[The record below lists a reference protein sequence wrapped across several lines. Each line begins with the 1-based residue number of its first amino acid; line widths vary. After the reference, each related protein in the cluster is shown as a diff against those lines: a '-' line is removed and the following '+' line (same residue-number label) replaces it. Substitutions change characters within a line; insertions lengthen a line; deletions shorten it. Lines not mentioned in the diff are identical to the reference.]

1 MSLSRSSSRTYLRLS
16 VLSALGLFT
25 MQAATAATPASHDSV
40 AVNTSPA
47 TDDRTLPQVELDKI
61 VVTATRTPTK
71 TSNVIA
77 QTRVIDSEALQRYQ
91 GQTVVDVLKNQP
103 GINITQSG
111 GMGTASNFYMRGFDS
126 KQVLVIIDGIRYG
139 SISLGSPS
147 LNLLAADQID
157 RIEVLYGASG
167 SSIYGSDAMGG
178 VIQIFTKGNNV
189 EQSNVSTTVGYGSNN
204 HYQVG
209 ITGQLKN
216 DTSSLSLG
224 VSRNETDGF
233 NAIANS
239 SSADY
244 NADDDGFKSTN
255 ASLALQHKLS
265 DSLSAGISAL
275 YTDSTTDIDSAGN
288 AFPNAYSDQKN
299 GSANAYLQ
307 YKTPSTVSKLSYG
320 QSIDKSTTHDA
331 NSIDYQKGSQYDTT
345 QEQARLETSINAQP
359 GTVIVGA
366 EWLSQQL
373 DASDVLDFSG
383 YPDPAVQTPY
393 NPEDRTVKS
402 AFVGYQ
408 LADTYY
414 DVQANYR
421 VDDNSQYGHES
432 TYNLGAAIRP
442 LAGMR
447 IGANYA
453 TGFRAPTFNDLY
465 WPGFSNPNLKP
476 ERTKNTEVFV
486 EYVNDAQT
494 SRLTGY
500 YTDAEDLISSA
511 ANISEAKIKGL
522 SLTSDWNMNAFIFG
536 LGYDYLDAKDKTA
549 NSASYN
555 QQLAYRPKN
564 SGMVYVGYQQPMFD
578 VRLEAKHTDDRV
590 TAENNK
596 LDSYTLLNLSGAVY
610 ITPNLRANLRV
621 DNITDEDYTLASQ
634 FGNEYATEGTS
645 YFGSLTYDW
654 Y

>member
-1 MSLSRSSSRTYLRLS
+1 MALSRSSSTTYLRLCI
-16 VLSALGLFT
+16 LSALGGF
-25 MQAATAATPASHDSV
+25 AISATAATGDSSV
-40 AVNTSPA
+40 INRSE
-47 TDDRTLPQVELDKI
+47 LPQVELDKI

-77 QTRVIDSEALQRYQ
+77 QTRVIDSEELQRYQ
-91 GQTVVDVLKNQP
+91 GQTVTDVLKNQP

-147 LNLLAADQID
+147 LNLLSADQLD
-157 RIEVLYGASG
+157 RIEILYGASG

-178 VIQIFTKGNNV
+178 VIQIFTKGNSV
-189 EQSNVSTTVGYGSNN
+189 DKSNVSTSIGYGSNN

-209 ITGQLKN
+209 VTAQLKN
-216 DTSSLSLG
+216 ATSSLSLG

-233 NAIANS
+233 NVIANPES
-239 SSADY
+239 VDY

-265 DSLSAGISAL
+265 DSLSAGLSAL

-307 YKTPSTVSKLSYG
+307 YETPLTVSKLSYG
-320 QSIDKSTTHDA
+320 QSIDKSTSHDA
-331 NSIDYQKGSQYDTT
+331 NSINYQEGSQYDTT

-366 EWLSQQL
+366 EWLSQKL

-393 NPEDRTVKS
+393 DPNDRTVKS

-408 LADTYY
+408 LADSYY
-414 DVQANYR
+414 DLQANYR
-421 VDDNSQYGHES
+421 VDDNSQYGNES

-486 EYVNDAQT
+486 EYANDAQT

-500 YTDAEDLISSA
+500 YTDAEDLISNA

-522 SLTSDWNMNAFIFG
+522 SLTSDWNMNDFIFG

-549 NSASYN
+549 NSASYD

-564 SGMVYVGYQQPMFD
+564 SGLIYVGYQQPMFD

-610 ITPNLRANLRV
+610 INPNLRANLRV
-621 DNITDEDYTLASQ
+621 DNITDEDYTLSSQ
-634 FGNEYATEGTS
+634 YGNVYTTEGTS
-645 YFGSLTYDW
+645 YFTSLTYNW
-654 Y
+654 F

>member
-1 MSLSRSSSRTYLRLS
+1 MS
-16 VLSALGLFT
+16 AN
-25 MQAATAATPASHDSV
+25 AAADVNIISDSE
-40 AVNTSPA
+40 
-47 TDDRTLPQVELDKI
+47 LPQVELDKI

-77 QTRVIDSEALQRYQ
+77 QTRVIDQEELQRYR
-91 GQTVVDVLKNQP
+91 GQNVTDVLKNQP

-126 KQVLVIIDGIRYG
+126 KQVLVLIDGIRYS

-147 LNLLAADQID
+147 LNLLSADQID
-157 RIEVLYGASG
+157 RIEILYGASG

-216 DTSSLSLG
+216 ETSSLSLG

-307 YKTPSTVSKLSYG
+307 YKTPLTVSKLIYG
-320 QSIDKSTTHDA
+320 QSIDKSTSHDA
-331 NSIDYQKGSQYDTT
+331 NSINYQEGSQYDTT

-359 GTVIVGA
+359 GTIIVGA
-366 EWLSQQL
+366 EWLSQKL

-393 NPEDRTVKS
+393 DPDDRTVKS

-408 LADTYY
+408 LSESYY
-414 DVQANYR
+414 DLQANYR
-421 VDDNSQYGHES
+421 IDDNSQYGKES

-476 ERTKNTEVFV
+476 ERTENTEVFV
-486 EYVNDAQT
+486 EYANEAQT

-500 YTDAEDLISSA
+500 YTDAEDLISNA

-522 SLTSDWNMNAFIFG
+522 SLTSDWNINAFTFG
-536 LGYDYLDAKDKTA
+536 LGYDYLDAKDKTT

-564 SGMVYVGYQQPMFD
+564 SGMIYVGYQQPTFD
-578 VRLEAKHTDDRV
+578 VRLEAKHTDDRN

-596 LDSYTLLNLSGAVY
+596 LDSYTLLNLSGSAY
-610 ITPNLRANLRV
+610 ITPKLRANLRV

-645 YFGSLTYDW
+645 YFGSLTYNW
-654 Y
+654 F

>member
-1 MSLSRSSSRTYLRLS
+1 MTFLRSSSTNYLRLS
-16 VLSALGLFT
+16 ILSALGLFAFNT
-25 MQAATAATPASHDSV
+25 AMAATT
-40 AVNTSPA
+40 NT
-47 TDDRTLPQVELDKI
+47 TTNNDGELPQVELDEI

-77 QTRVIDSEALQRYQ
+77 QTRVINSEELQRYQ
-91 GQTVVDVLKNQP
+91 GQTVSDVLKNQP

-126 KQVLVIIDGIRYG
+126 KQVLVLIDGIRYS

-147 LNLLAADQID
+147 LNLLSADQID

-178 VIQIFTKGNNV
+178 VIQIFTKGNSV
-189 EQSNVSTTVGYGSNN
+189 KQSNVSTTVGYGSNN

-209 ITGQLKN
+209 VTGQLKN
-216 DTSSLSLG
+216 DNSSLSLG

-233 NAIANS
+233 NAIANTS
-239 SSADY
+239 SYDY

-307 YKTPSTVSKLSYG
+307 YKTPLTVSKLSYG
-320 QSIDKSTTHDA
+320 QSIDKSTSHDA
-331 NSIDYQKGSQYDTT
+331 NSINYQEGSQYDTT

-366 EWLSQQL
+366 EWLSQKL

-383 YPDPAVQTPY
+383 FPDPAVETTY
-393 NPEDRTVKS
+393 NPDDRTVKS

-408 LADTYY
+408 LSESYY
-414 DVQANYR
+414 DLQANYR
-421 VDDNSQYGHES
+421 VDDNSQYGNES

-476 ERTKNTEVFV
+476 ERTENTEVFV
-486 EYVNDAQT
+486 EYANEAQT

-500 YTDAEDLISSA
+500 YTDAEDLISNA
-511 ANISEAKIKGL
+511 TNISEAKIKGL
-522 SLTSDWNMNAFIFG
+522 SLTSDWNMNDFIFG

-564 SGMVYVGYQQPMFD
+564 SGMVYVGYQQPTFD

-590 TAENNK
+590 TAENNQ

-610 ITPNLRANLRV
+610 INPNLRANLRV

>member
-1 MSLSRSSSRTYLRLS
+1 MALSRLSSTTYLRLCI
-16 VLSALGLFT
+16 LSALGGF
-25 MQAATAATPASHDSV
+25 AISATAATGDSSV
-40 AVNTSPA
+40 INHSE
-47 TDDRTLPQVELDKI
+47 LPQVELDKI

-77 QTRVIDSEALQRYQ
+77 QTRVIDKEELQRYQ
-91 GQTVVDVLKNQP
+91 GQTVTDVLKNQP

-147 LNLLAADQID
+147 LNLLSADQLD
-157 RIEVLYGASG
+157 RIEILYGASG

-178 VIQIFTKGNNV
+178 VIQIFTKGNSV
-189 EQSNVSTTVGYGSNN
+189 DKSNVSTSIGYGSNN

-209 ITGQLKN
+209 VTAQLKN
-216 DTSSLSLG
+216 ATSSLSLG

-233 NAIANS
+233 NVIANPES
-239 SSADY
+239 VDY

-265 DSLSAGISAL
+265 DSLSAGLSAL

-307 YKTPSTVSKLSYG
+307 YETPLTVSKFSYG
-320 QSIDKSTTHDA
+320 QSIDKSTSHDA
-331 NSIDYQKGSQYDTT
+331 NSINYQEGSQYDTT

-366 EWLSQQL
+366 EWLSQKL

-393 NPEDRTVKS
+393 DPNDRTVKS

-408 LADTYY
+408 LADSYY
-414 DVQANYR
+414 DLQANYR
-421 VDDNSQYGHES
+421 VDDNSQYGNES

-486 EYVNDAQT
+486 EYANDAQT

-500 YTDAEDLISSA
+500 YTDAEDLISNA

-522 SLTSDWNMNAFIFG
+522 SLTSDWNMNDFIFG
-536 LGYDYLDAKDKTA
+536 LGYEYLDAKDKTA

-596 LDSYTLLNLSGAVY
+596 LDSYTLLNLSGAAY

-645 YFGSLTYDW
+645 YFGSLTYNW
-654 Y
+654 F

>member
-1 MSLSRSSSRTYLRLS
+1 MALSRSSSTTYLRLCI
-16 VLSALGLFT
+16 LSALGGF
-25 MQAATAATPASHDSV
+25 AISATAATVDSSV
-40 AVNTSPA
+40 INHSE
-47 TDDRTLPQVELDKI
+47 LPQVELDKI

-77 QTRVIDSEALQRYQ
+77 QTRVIDSEELQRYQ
-91 GQTVVDVLKNQP
+91 GQTVTDVLKNQP

-147 LNLLAADQID
+147 LNLLSADQLD
-157 RIEVLYGASG
+157 RIEILYGASG

-178 VIQIFTKGNNV
+178 VIQIFTKGNSV
-189 EQSNVSTTVGYGSNN
+189 DKSNVSTSIGYGSNN

-209 ITGQLKN
+209 VTAQLKN
-216 DTSSLSLG
+216 ATSSMSLG

-233 NAIANS
+233 NVIANPES
-239 SSADY
+239 VDY

-265 DSLSAGISAL
+265 DSLSAGLSAL

-307 YKTPSTVSKLSYG
+307 YETPLTVSKLSYG
-320 QSIDKSTTHDA
+320 QSIDKSTSHDA
-331 NSIDYQKGSQYDTT
+331 NSINYQEGSQYDTT

-359 GTVIVGA
+359 GTVTVGA
-366 EWLSQQL
+366 EWLSQKL

-393 NPEDRTVKS
+393 DPDDRTVKS

-414 DVQANYR
+414 DLQANYR
-421 VDDNSQYGHES
+421 VDDNSQYGNES

-486 EYVNDAQT
+486 EYANDAQT

-500 YTDAEDLISSA
+500 YTDAEDLISNA

-522 SLTSDWNMNAFIFG
+522 SLTSDWSMNDFIFG

-549 NSASYN
+549 NSANYD

-564 SGMVYVGYQQPMFD
+564 SGLIYVGYQQPMFD
-578 VRLEAKHTDDRV
+578 VRLEAKHTDDRI

-610 ITPNLRANLRV
+610 INPNLRANLRV
-621 DNITDEDYTLASQ
+621 DNITDEDYTLSSQ
-634 FGNEYATEGTS
+634 YGNVYTTEGTS
-645 YFGSLTYDW
+645 YFTSLTYNW
-654 Y
+654 F

>member
-1 MSLSRSSSRTYLRLS
+1 MALSRSSSTTYLRLCI
-16 VLSALGLFT
+16 LSALGGF
-25 MQAATAATPASHDSV
+25 AISATAATGDSSV
-40 AVNTSPA
+40 INRSE
-47 TDDRTLPQVELDKI
+47 LPQVELDKI

-77 QTRVIDSEALQRYQ
+77 QTRVIDSEELQRYQ
-91 GQTVVDVLKNQP
+91 GQTVTDVLKNQP

-147 LNLLAADQID
+147 LNLLSADQLD
-157 RIEVLYGASG
+157 RIEILYGASG

-178 VIQIFTKGNNV
+178 VIQIFTKGNSV
-189 EQSNVSTTVGYGSNN
+189 DKSNVSTTVGYGSNN
-204 HYQVG
+204 HYQIG

-216 DTSSLSLG
+216 ATSSLSLG

-239 SSADY
+239 NSTDY

-265 DSLSAGISAL
+265 DSLSAGLSAL

-307 YKTPSTVSKLSYG
+307 YETPLTVSKLSYG
-320 QSIDKSTTHDA
+320 QSIDKSTSHDA
-331 NSIDYQKGSQYDTT
+331 NSINYQEGSQYDTT
-345 QEQARLETSINAQP
+345 QEQARLETNINAQP

-366 EWLSQQL
+366 EWLSQKL

-393 NPEDRTVKS
+393 DPDDRTVKS

-414 DVQANYR
+414 DLQANYR
-421 VDDNSQYGHES
+421 VDDNSQYGNES

-486 EYVNDAQT
+486 EYANDAQT

-500 YTDAEDLISSA
+500 YTDAEDLISNA

-522 SLTSDWNMNAFIFG
+522 SLTSDWNMNDFIFG

-549 NSASYN
+549 NSASYD

-564 SGMVYVGYQQPMFD
+564 SGLIYVGYQQPMFD
-578 VRLEAKHTDDRV
+578 VRLEAKHTDDRI

-610 ITPNLRANLRV
+610 INPNLRANLRV
-621 DNITDEDYTLASQ
+621 DNITDEDYTLSSQ
-634 FGNEYATEGTS
+634 YGNVYTTEGTS
-645 YFGSLTYDW
+645 YFGSLTYNW
-654 Y
+654 F

>member
-1 MSLSRSSSRTYLRLS
+1 MTLSRSSSTTYLRLCI
-16 VLSALGLFT
+16 LSALGGF
-25 MQAATAATPASHDSV
+25 AISATAATGDSSV
-40 AVNTSPA
+40 INHSE
-47 TDDRTLPQVELDKI
+47 LPQVELDKI

-77 QTRVIDSEALQRYQ
+77 QTRVIDIEELQRYQ
-91 GQTVVDVLKNQP
+91 GQTVTDVLKNQP

-147 LNLLAADQID
+147 LNLLSADQLD
-157 RIEVLYGASG
+157 RIEILYGASG

-178 VIQIFTKGNNV
+178 VIQIFTKGNSV
-189 EQSNVSTTVGYGSNN
+189 DKSNVSTTVGYGSNN
-204 HYQVG
+204 HYQIG

-216 DTSSLSLG
+216 ATSSLSLG

-233 NAIANS
+233 NVIANPES
-239 SSADY
+239 VDY

-265 DSLSAGISAL
+265 DSLSAGLSAL

-307 YKTPSTVSKLSYG
+307 YETPLTVSKLSYG
-320 QSIDKSTTHDA
+320 QSIDKSTSHDA
-331 NSIDYQKGSQYDTT
+331 NSINYQEGSQYDTT

-366 EWLSQQL
+366 EWLSQKL

-393 NPEDRTVKS
+393 DPNDRTVKS

-408 LADTYY
+408 LADSYY
-414 DVQANYR
+414 DLQANYR
-421 VDDNSQYGHES
+421 VDDNSQYGNES

-486 EYVNDAQT
+486 EYANDAQT

-500 YTDAEDLISSA
+500 YTDAEDLISNA

-522 SLTSDWNMNAFIFG
+522 SLTSDWNMNDFIFG

-549 NSASYN
+549 NSASYD

-564 SGMVYVGYQQPMFD
+564 SGLIYVGYQQPMFD

-610 ITPNLRANLRV
+610 INPNLRANLRV
-621 DNITDEDYTLASQ
+621 DNITDEDYTLSSQ
-634 FGNEYATEGTS
+634 YGNVYTTEGTS
-645 YFGSLTYDW
+645 YFGSLTYNW
-654 Y
+654 F

>member
-1 MSLSRSSSRTYLRLS
+1 MALSRSSSTTYLRLCI
-16 VLSALGLFT
+16 LSALGGFA
-25 MQAATAATPASHDSV
+25 MSATAATGDSSV
-40 AVNTSPA
+40 INHSE
-47 TDDRTLPQVELDKI
+47 LPQVELDKI

-77 QTRVIDSEALQRYQ
+77 QTRVIDSEELQRYQ
-91 GQTVVDVLKNQP
+91 GQTVTDVLKNQP

-147 LNLLAADQID
+147 LNLLSADQLD
-157 RIEVLYGASG
+157 RIEILYGASG

-178 VIQIFTKGNNV
+178 VIQIFTKGNSV
-189 EQSNVSTTVGYGSNN
+189 DKSNVSTSIGYGSNN

-209 ITGQLKN
+209 VTAQLKN
-216 DTSSLSLG
+216 ATSSLSLG

-233 NAIANS
+233 NVIANPES
-239 SSADY
+239 VDY

-265 DSLSAGISAL
+265 DSLSAGLSAL

-307 YKTPSTVSKLSYG
+307 YETPLTVSKLSYG
-320 QSIDKSTTHDA
+320 QSIDKSTSHDA
-331 NSIDYQKGSQYDTT
+331 NSINYQEGSQYDTT

-366 EWLSQQL
+366 EWLSQKL

-393 NPEDRTVKS
+393 DPNDRTVKS

-408 LADTYY
+408 LADSYY
-414 DVQANYR
+414 DLQANYR
-421 VDDNSQYGHES
+421 VDDNSQYGNES

-486 EYVNDAQT
+486 EYANDAQT

-500 YTDAEDLISSA
+500 YTDAEDLISNA

-522 SLTSDWNMNAFIFG
+522 SLTSDWSMNDFIFG

-549 NSASYN
+549 NSANYD

-564 SGMVYVGYQQPMFD
+564 SGLIYVGYQQPMFD
-578 VRLEAKHTDDRV
+578 VRLEAKHTDDRI

-610 ITPNLRANLRV
+610 INPNLRANLRV
-621 DNITDEDYTLASQ
+621 DNITDEDYILASQ

-645 YFGSLTYDW
+645 YFTSLTNNW
-654 Y
+654 F

>member
-1 MSLSRSSSRTYLRLS
+1 MALSRSSSTTYLRLCI
-16 VLSALGLFT
+16 LSALGGLA
-25 MQAATAATPASHDSV
+25 MSATAATGNSSV
-40 AVNTSPA
+40 INHSE
-47 TDDRTLPQVELDKI
+47 LPQVELDKI

-77 QTRVIDSEALQRYQ
+77 QTRVIDSEELQRYQ
-91 GQTVVDVLKNQP
+91 GQTVTDVLKNQP

-147 LNLLAADQID
+147 LNLLSADQLD
-157 RIEVLYGASG
+157 RIEILYGASG

-178 VIQIFTKGNNV
+178 VIQIFTKGNSV
-189 EQSNVSTTVGYGSNN
+189 DKSNVSTSIGYGSNN

-209 ITGQLKN
+209 VTAQLKN
-216 DTSSLSLG
+216 ATSSMSLG

-233 NAIANS
+233 NVIANPES
-239 SSADY
+239 VDY

-265 DSLSAGISAL
+265 DSLSAGLSAL

-307 YKTPSTVSKLSYG
+307 YETPLTVSKLSYG
-320 QSIDKSTTHDA
+320 QSIDKSTSHDA
-331 NSIDYQKGSQYDTT
+331 NSINYQEGSQYDTT

-366 EWLSQQL
+366 EWLSQKL

-393 NPEDRTVKS
+393 DPNDRTVKS

-408 LADTYY
+408 LADSYY
-414 DVQANYR
+414 DLQANYR
-421 VDDNSQYGHES
+421 VDDNSQYGNES

-486 EYVNDAQT
+486 EYANDAQT

-500 YTDAEDLISSA
+500 YTDAEDLISNA

-522 SLTSDWNMNAFIFG
+522 SLTSDWNMNDFIFG

-549 NSASYN
+549 NSASYD

-564 SGMVYVGYQQPMFD
+564 SGLIYVGYQQPMFD
-578 VRLEAKHTDDRV
+578 VRLEAKHTDDRI

-610 ITPNLRANLRV
+610 INPNLRANLRV
-621 DNITDEDYTLASQ
+621 DNITDEDYTLSSQ
-634 FGNEYATEGTS
+634 HGNVYTTEGTS
-645 YFGSLTYDW
+645 YFGSLTYNW
-654 Y
+654 F

>member
-1 MSLSRSSSRTYLRLS
+1 MALSCSSSTTYLRLCI
-16 VLSALGLFT
+16 LSALGGFA
-25 MQAATAATPASHDSV
+25 MSATAATGDSSV
-40 AVNTSPA
+40 INHSE
-47 TDDRTLPQVELDKI
+47 LPQVELDKI

-77 QTRVIDSEALQRYQ
+77 QTRVIDSEELQRYQ
-91 GQTVVDVLKNQP
+91 GQTVTDVLKNQP

-147 LNLLAADQID
+147 LNLLSADQLD
-157 RIEVLYGASG
+157 RIEILYGASG

-178 VIQIFTKGNNV
+178 VIQIFTKGNSV
-189 EQSNVSTTVGYGSNN
+189 DKSNVSTTVGYGSNN
-204 HYQVG
+204 HYQIG

-216 DTSSLSLG
+216 ATSSLSLG

-233 NAIANS
+233 NVIANPE
-239 SSADY
+239 SADY

-265 DSLSAGISAL
+265 DSLSAGLSAL

-307 YKTPSTVSKLSYG
+307 YKTPLTVSKLSYG
-320 QSIDKSTTHDA
+320 QSIDKSTSHDA
-331 NSIDYQKGSQYDTT
+331 NSINYQEGSQYDTT

-366 EWLSQQL
+366 EWLSQKL

-393 NPEDRTVKS
+393 DPNDRTVKS

-408 LADTYY
+408 LADSYY
-414 DVQANYR
+414 DLQANYR
-421 VDDNSQYGHES
+421 VDDNSQYGNES

-486 EYVNDAQT
+486 EYANDAQT

-500 YTDAEDLISSA
+500 YTDAEDLISNA

-522 SLTSDWNMNAFIFG
+522 SLTSDWNMNDFIFG

-549 NSASYN
+549 NSASYD
-555 QQLAYRPKN
+555 QHLAYRPKN
-564 SGMVYVGYQQPMFD
+564 SGLIYVGYQQPMFD
-578 VRLEAKHTDDRV
+578 VRLEAKHTDDRI

-610 ITPNLRANLRV
+610 INPNLRANLRV
-621 DNITDEDYTLASQ
+621 DNITDEDYILASQ
-634 FGNEYATEGTS
+634 FGNEYATEGTN
-645 YFGSLTYDW
+645 FFTSLTYNW
-654 Y
+654 F

>member
-1 MSLSRSSSRTYLRLS
+1 MTLSRSSSTTYLRLCI
-16 VLSALGLFT
+16 LSALGGF
-25 MQAATAATPASHDSV
+25 AISATAATGDSSV
-40 AVNTSPA
+40 INHSE
-47 TDDRTLPQVELDKI
+47 LPQVELDKI

-77 QTRVIDSEALQRYQ
+77 QTRVIDSEELQRYQ
-91 GQTVVDVLKNQP
+91 GQTVTDVLKNQP

-147 LNLLAADQID
+147 LNLLSADQLD
-157 RIEVLYGASG
+157 RIEILYGASG

-178 VIQIFTKGNNV
+178 VIQIFTKGNSV
-189 EQSNVSTTVGYGSNN
+189 DKSNVSTSIGYGSNN

-209 ITGQLKN
+209 VTAQLKN
-216 DTSSLSLG
+216 ATSSLSLG

-233 NAIANS
+233 NVIANPES
-239 SSADY
+239 VDY

-265 DSLSAGISAL
+265 HSLSAGLSAL

-307 YKTPSTVSKLSYG
+307 YETPLTVSKLSYG
-320 QSIDKSTTHDA
+320 QSIDKSTSHDA
-331 NSIDYQKGSQYDTT
+331 NSINYQEGSQYDTT

-359 GTVIVGA
+359 GTVTVGA
-366 EWLSQQL
+366 EWLSQKL

-393 NPEDRTVKS
+393 DPNDRTVKS

-408 LADTYY
+408 LADSYY
-414 DVQANYR
+414 DLQANYR
-421 VDDNSQYGHES
+421 VDDNSQYGNES

-486 EYVNDAQT
+486 EYANDAQT

-500 YTDAEDLISSA
+500 YTDAEDLISNA

-522 SLTSDWNMNAFIFG
+522 SLTSDWNMNDFIFG

-549 NSASYN
+549 NSASYD

-564 SGMVYVGYQQPMFD
+564 SGLIYVGYQQPMFD
-578 VRLEAKHTDDRV
+578 VRLEAKHTDDRI

-610 ITPNLRANLRV
+610 INPNLRANLRV
-621 DNITDEDYTLASQ
+621 DNITDEDYTLSSQ
-634 FGNEYATEGTS
+634 YGNVYTTEGTS
-645 YFGSLTYDW
+645 YFGSLTYNW
-654 Y
+654 F

>member
-1 MSLSRSSSRTYLRLS
+1 MSLSRSSSTTYLRLCI
-16 VLSALGLFT
+16 LSALGVFA
-25 MQAATAATPASHDSV
+25 MSATAATTDSS
-40 AVNTSPA
+40 TI
-47 TDDRTLPQVELDKI
+47 DDNALPQVELDKI

-77 QTRVIDSEALQRYQ
+77 QTRVIDKEELQRYQ
-91 GQTVVDVLKNQP
+91 GQTVTDVLKNQP

-126 KQVLVIIDGIRYG
+126 KQVLVIIDGIRYS
-139 SISLGSPS
+139 SISLGTPQ
-147 LNLLAADQID
+147 LNLLSADQIE
-157 RIEVLYGASG
+157 RIEILYGASG

-178 VIQIFTKGNNV
+178 VIQIFTKGNSV
-189 EQSNVSTTVGYGSNN
+189 EKSNVSTTVGYGSND

-209 ITGQLKN
+209 VTGQLKN

-233 NAIANS
+233 NAIANANS
-239 SSADY
+239 YDY
-244 NADDDGFKSTN
+244 NVDDDGFKSTN
-255 ASLALQHKLS
+255 ASLGLQHRLS
-265 DSLSAGISAL
+265 NSLSAGLSAL
-275 YTDSTTDIDSAGN
+275 YSDSTTDIDSAGN

-307 YKTPSTVSKLSYG
+307 YKTPLTVSKLSYG
-320 QSIDKSTTHDA
+320 QSIDKSTSYDA
-331 NSIDYQKGSQYDTT
+331 NSINYQEGSQFDTT

-366 EWLSQQL
+366 EWLSQKL
-373 DASDVLDFSG
+373 DASDVLVYPP
-383 YPDPAVQTPY
+383 YPDTTPPVQTAYDPD
-393 NPEDRTVKS
+393 DRTVKS

-408 LADTYY
+408 LSESYY
-414 DVQANYR
+414 DLQANYR
-421 VDDNSQYGHES
+421 VDDNSQYGNES
-432 TYNLGAAIRP
+432 TYNLGAAIHP
-442 LAGMR
+442 MAGMR

-476 ERTKNTEVFV
+476 ERTENTEVFV
-486 EYVNDAQT
+486 EYANDMQT
-494 SRLTGY
+494 SRLTGFH
-500 YTDAEDLISSA
+500 TDAEDLIASGT
-511 ANISEAKIKGL
+511 NISEAKIKGL

-549 NSASYN
+549 NSASYD

-564 SGMVYVGYQQPMFD
+564 SGMVYIGYQQPTFD
-578 VRLEAKHTDDRV
+578 VRLEAKHTDDRF

-596 LDSYTLLNLSGAVY
+596 LDSYTLLNLSGSAY
-610 ITPNLRANLRV
+610 ITPKLRANLRV
-621 DNITDEDYTLASQ
+621 DNITDEEYTLASQ

-645 YFGSLTYDW
+645 YFTSLTYNW
-654 Y
+654 F

>member
-1 MSLSRSSSRTYLRLS
+1 MALSRSSSTTYLRLCI
-16 VLSALGLFT
+16 LSALGGF
-25 MQAATAATPASHDSV
+25 AISATAATGDSSV
-40 AVNTSPA
+40 INRSE
-47 TDDRTLPQVELDKI
+47 LPQVELDKI
-61 VVTATRTPTK
+61 VVTATRAPTK

-77 QTRVIDSEALQRYQ
+77 QTRVIDSEELQRYQ
-91 GQTVVDVLKNQP
+91 GQTVTDVLKNQP

-147 LNLLAADQID
+147 LNLLSADQLD
-157 RIEVLYGASG
+157 RIEILYGASG

-178 VIQIFTKGNNV
+178 VIQIFTKGNSV
-189 EQSNVSTTVGYGSNN
+189 DKSNVSTSIGYGSNN

-209 ITGQLKN
+209 VTAQLKN
-216 DTSSLSLG
+216 ATSSLSLG

-233 NAIANS
+233 NVIANPES
-239 SSADY
+239 VDY

-265 DSLSAGISAL
+265 DSLSAGLSAL

-307 YKTPSTVSKLSYG
+307 YETPLTVSKLSYG
-320 QSIDKSTTHDA
+320 QSIDKSTSHDA
-331 NSIDYQKGSQYDTT
+331 NSINYQEGSQYDTT

-366 EWLSQQL
+366 EWLSQKL

-393 NPEDRTVKS
+393 DPDDRTVKS

-414 DVQANYR
+414 DLQANYR
-421 VDDNSQYGHES
+421 VDDNSQYGNES

-486 EYVNDAQT
+486 EYANDAQT

-500 YTDAEDLISSA
+500 YTDAEDLISNA

-522 SLTSDWNMNAFIFG
+522 SLTSDWSMNDFIFG

-549 NSASYN
+549 NSANYD

-564 SGMVYVGYQQPMFD
+564 SGLIYVGYQQPMFD
-578 VRLEAKHTDDRV
+578 VRLEAKHTDNRL

-610 ITPNLRANLRV
+610 INPNLRANLRV
-621 DNITDEDYTLASQ
+621 DNITDEDYILASQ

-645 YFGSLTYDW
+645 YFTSLTYNW
-654 Y
+654 F

>member
-1 MSLSRSSSRTYLRLS
+1 MALSRSSSTTYLRLCI
-16 VLSALGLFT
+16 LSALGGFA
-25 MQAATAATPASHDSV
+25 MSATAATGDSSV
-40 AVNTSPA
+40 INHSE
-47 TDDRTLPQVELDKI
+47 LPQVELDKI

-77 QTRVIDSEALQRYQ
+77 QTRVIDSEELQRYQ
-91 GQTVVDVLKNQP
+91 GQTVTDVLKNQP
-103 GINITQSG
+103 SINITQSG

-147 LNLLAADQID
+147 LNLLSADQLD
-157 RIEVLYGASG
+157 RIEILYGASG

-178 VIQIFTKGNNV
+178 VIQIFTKGNSV
-189 EQSNVSTTVGYGSNN
+189 DKSNVSTSIGYGSNN

-209 ITGQLKN
+209 VTAQLKN
-216 DTSSLSLG
+216 ATSSLSLG

-233 NAIANS
+233 NVIANPES
-239 SSADY
+239 VDY

-265 DSLSAGISAL
+265 DSLSAGLSAL

-307 YKTPSTVSKLSYG
+307 YETPLTVSKLSYG
-320 QSIDKSTTHDA
+320 QSIDKSTSHDA
-331 NSIDYQKGSQYDTT
+331 NSINYQEGSQYDTT

-366 EWLSQQL
+366 EWLSQKL

-393 NPEDRTVKS
+393 DPNDRTVKS

-408 LADTYY
+408 LADSYY
-414 DVQANYR
+414 DLQANYR
-421 VDDNSQYGHES
+421 VDDNSQYGNES

-486 EYVNDAQT
+486 EYANDAQT

-500 YTDAEDLISSA
+500 YTDAEDLISNA

-522 SLTSDWNMNAFIFG
+522 SLTSDWNMNDFIFG

-549 NSASYN
+549 NSASYD

-564 SGMVYVGYQQPMFD
+564 SGLIYVGYQQPMFD
-578 VRLEAKHTDDRV
+578 IRLEAKHTDDRV

-610 ITPNLRANLRV
+610 INPNLRANLRV
-621 DNITDEDYTLASQ
+621 DNITDEDYILASQ

-645 YFGSLTYDW
+645 YFTSLTYNW
-654 Y
+654 F